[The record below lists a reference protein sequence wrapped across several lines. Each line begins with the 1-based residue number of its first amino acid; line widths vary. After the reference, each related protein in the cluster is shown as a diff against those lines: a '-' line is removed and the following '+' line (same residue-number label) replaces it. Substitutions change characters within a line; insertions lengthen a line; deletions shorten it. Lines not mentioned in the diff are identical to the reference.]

1 MLLWRG
7 IVLIVNAV
15 DVVLWRCGW
24 CCSEEEYGGR
34 VGVLAVVDKIVRSHE
49 LIVRCARQLERACL
63 LDASFLPGSFAD
75 SSTG

>member
-15 DVVLWRCGW
+15 DVVLWRR
-24 CCSEEEYGGR
+24 GGVRRTGRR
-34 VGVLAVVDKIVRSHE
+34 VGCSGKIVRSHE

>member
-1 MLLWRG
+1 MWYFG
-7 IVLIVNAV
+7 
-15 DVVLWRCGW
+15 G
-24 CCSEEEYGGR
+24 EEEYGGR
-34 VGVLAVVDKIVRSHE
+34 VGVLAVVLKLSAHE